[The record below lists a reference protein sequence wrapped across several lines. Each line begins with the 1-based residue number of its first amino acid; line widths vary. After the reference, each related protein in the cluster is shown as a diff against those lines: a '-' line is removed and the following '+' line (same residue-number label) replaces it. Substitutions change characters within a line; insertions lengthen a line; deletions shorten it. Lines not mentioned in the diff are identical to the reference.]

1 MSRYY
6 WGHIAAVKTGRS
18 LQICLLPHCSP
29 CTAFPLAH
37 PHYCFLSPLT
47 TISWHY
53 LGTCLATPLQG
64 STNMMRVWRI
74 TRAVPSDPLLPVVS
88 ASRMVTLDATFS
100 LSPPNLIIRPL
111 VTYCCSG
118 SPKILILGSIWWFL
132 YSSSEGASCNWML
145 PGFLVCFNIFI
156 IEFLLKIFVRCI
168 FILCCGS
175 AQPNVPRRIPCYL
188 ALLPGDKIGFPGL
201 RPAWQL
207 LGPRLLLLTSK
218 LLLLFAT
225 HNYATCNTSGSKLNV
240 LNQQVLMNAKN
251 E

>member
-1 MSRYY
+1 MADYQ
-6 WGHIAAVKTGRS
+6 RS
-18 LQICLLPHCSP
+18 PV
-29 CTAFPLAH
+29 T
-37 PHYCFLSPLT
+37 HYCQWSVPAGWSPLMPLFHSAHLT
-47 TISWHY
+47 WLYGPWWPTAALGHPKYLSW
-53 LGTCLATPLQG
+53 
-64 STNMMRVWRI
+64 
-74 TRAVPSDPLLPVVS
+74 
-88 ASRMVTLDATFS
+88 
-100 LSPPNLIIRPL
+100 
-111 VTYCCSG
+111 
-118 SPKILILGSIWWFL
+118 GSIWWFL
-132 YSSSEGASCNWML
+132 YSSSERASCNWML

-225 HNYATCNTSGSKLNV
+225 HNYVTCNTSGSKPNV
-240 LNQQVLMNAKN
+240 LNQHVLMNAKN
-251 E
+251 